1 MNEIVDEWMSEWM
14 NEGGLAELRM
24 PYVLKWQEKIPSQ
37 VNRRDLFLFV
47 VNAKW
52 EFGLI
57 PISALEA
64 V

>member
-1 MNEIVDEWMSEWM
+1 M

-47 VNAKW
+47 VNAK
-52 EFGLI
+52 
-57 PISALEA
+57 
-64 V
+64 